1 MAKGYL
7 AAMLEGLAVAFQNV
21 LCSVITDAR
30 ATCWVAE
37 KLGQAAWGESAAWR
51 LGEPQQTS
59 LCAPDPRPWGS
70 RHPHHGAEPRTPSRL
85 SGTPGTQHEC
95 VCVSGGR
102 PPRETDPK
110 GRGEG
115 AASIL
120 LQASARHCDK
130 HLVCL
135 KQPKCPPMIN
145 QRWRPHTTGDSDSP

>member
-7 AAMLEGLAVAFQNV
+7 VAMLEGLAVAFQNV
-21 LCSVITDAR
+21 LCSVITGAR

-95 VCVSGGR
+95 VCVGG
-102 PPRETDPK
+102 E
-110 GRGEG
+110 
-115 AASIL
+115 AS
-120 LQASARHCDK
+120 
-130 HLVCL
+130 
-135 KQPKCPPMIN
+135 
-145 QRWRPHTTGDSDSP
+145 TGDGPQGERGGGCQHPASGVGSAL